1 MSKKSYEDALTVLGY
16 AHHGISRRNLK
27 DRNGKIFDL
36 PDHISNEN
44 GLSLLS
50 GKGYGAI
57 ITRSFFENINKKTAE
72 FAETILLALSEKNN
86 FTVCMAIIAMSDIS
100 FEELKEKTK
109 LSDDFLRQALDKL
122 IKSGIVSEKNPNT
135 NH

>member
-1 MSKKSYEDALTVLGY
+1 MIYLTIYKTKTVCLCYPEKATEQSFHALFLKTL
-16 AHHGISRRNLK
+16 IKRLLNLQ
-27 DRNGKIFDL
+27 RQFSS
-36 PDHISNEN
+36 H
-44 GLSLLS
+44 
-50 GKGYGAI
+50 
-57 ITRSFFENINKKTAE
+57 
-72 FAETILLALSEKNN
+72 KNN
-86 FTVCMAIIAMSDIS
+86 FTVCMAIIEMSDIS

>member
-1 MSKKSYEDALTVLGY
+1 
-16 AHHGISRRNLK
+16 
-27 DRNGKIFDL
+27 
-36 PDHISNEN
+36 
-44 GLSLLS
+44 
-50 GKGYGAI
+50 
-57 ITRSFFENINKKTAE
+57 
-72 FAETILLALSEKNN
+72 
-86 FTVCMAIIAMSDIS
+86 MAIIEMSDIS